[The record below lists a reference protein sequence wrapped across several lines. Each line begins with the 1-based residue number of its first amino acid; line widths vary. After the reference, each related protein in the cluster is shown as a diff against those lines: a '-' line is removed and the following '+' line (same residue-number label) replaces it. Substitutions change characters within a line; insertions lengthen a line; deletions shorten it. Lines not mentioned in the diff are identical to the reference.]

1 MKKKSLYDIAMEKK
15 QNKTIENEDIII
27 VRKKSFL
34 LTIFEI
40 IVKIFRLI
48 IYISLMILLTI
59 GATVLI
65 NNTLRE
71 QMLNIIQ
78 TNL

>member
-1 MKKKSLYDIAMEKK
+1 MKKKSLFDIAMEKK
-15 QNKTIENEDIII
+15 QNHTAKNENVIV

-40 IVKIFRLI
+40 IGIILKLI
-48 IYISLMILLTI
+48 IYIVLIVLLTI

-65 NNTLRE
+65 NNSLRE
-71 QMLNIIQ
+71 QIINIIQ
-78 TNL
+78 ANI

>member
-1 MKKKSLYDIAMEKK
+1 MKKKSLFDIAMEKK
-15 QNKTIENEDIII
+15 QKQTTENENIVI

-34 LTIFEI
+34 LIMFEI

-48 IYISLMILLTI
+48 IYITLMLLLTI

-65 NNTLRE
+65 NATLRE

-78 TNL
+78 TNF

>member
-1 MKKKSLYDIAMEKK
+1 MKKKSLYDIAMGKK

-27 VRKKSFL
+27 ARKKSFL

-40 IVKIFRLI
+40 LVKIFRLI

-59 GATVLI
+59 GATVVL

>member
-48 IYISLMILLTI
+48 IYIYLMILLTI